1 MRRFERSPVEFHQ
14 RVPNVGSAMAN
25 ADFEAPYAVLGLP
38 PDATQETV
46 RRTYLELVNT
56 WRTDSIDQ
64 NPALQ
69 EIVRRQEAEITAAYT
84 AITEQWAEAIA
95 QEQTILEEAI
105 ADHQPTPPAP
115 TLIDPALTPKVPTAA
130 IEEASTSPAASPA
143 ASSPISPVAELAAS
157 LAPTRSPN
165 PAPPEVTRIERSPI
179 ESPSNP
185 GSLSPDWIDD
195 RNPNLPPTALEE
207 RALSGRQRTRVESVL
222 SLLRWD
228 KPTGRLILLIPAL
241 WALFLVSRG
250 RPSLPLLLAVVLG
263 TIATSAVGCIA
274 NDLWDRDIDPQVERT
289 RNRPLAARSIGLP
302 LAIGLG
308 AMALLGAWL
317 ISMTLNPLSR
327 WLCVAA
333 VPVILLYPAA
343 KRVFPVP
350 QLILSIAWGFAVL
363 IPWTAG
369 LADPNLTSPAMW
381 MLWAA
386 TVCWTLGFDTVYAMA
401 DRQDDE
407 AIGIQSSARF
417 FGDQSANAIGFAFIA
432 TALFLMWMGFT
443 MGLKWTF
450 WLSVSLSALWWW
462 QQHQRLQGRLSRGSY
477 GQIFTE
483 NAAIGLLLLLGMIT
497 GSV

>member
-1 MRRFERSPVEFHQ
+1 MVNEELEAPL
-14 RVPNVGSAMAN
+14 
-25 ADFEAPYAVLGLP
+25 EAPYGVLGLP
-38 PDATQETV
+38 ADATPDTV

-69 EIVRRQEAEITAAYT
+69 DIVRRQEADITAAYT
-84 AITEQWAEAIA
+84 AITEQWAQSIA
-95 QEQTILEEAI
+95 DEQTHLEEAI
-105 ADHQPTPPAP
+105 AEHSAELHTDLPADLQADLQANPVQPTLLDPP
-115 TLIDPALTPKVPTAA
+115 LTPKVQIPSV
-130 IEEASTSPAASPA
+130 EA
-143 ASSPISPVAELAAS
+143 LAAALES
-157 LAPTRSPN
+157 DRP
-165 PAPPEVTRIERSPI
+165 PAPNEATRIERIAP
-179 ESPSNP
+179 EQPFNP
-185 GSLSPDWIDD
+185 GSLSPDWISD

-207 RALSGRQRTRVESVL
+207 QASLGRSKSQLDSVL

-241 WALFLVSRG
+241 WALFVVSNG
-250 RPSLPLLLAVVLG
+250 RPPLPLLLTVVLG

-308 AMALLGAWL
+308 VAALLGAWL
-317 ISMTLNPLSR
+317 ISMNLNELSR

-363 IPWTAG
+363 IPWTAVNPT
-369 LADPNLTSPAMW
+369 LANPAMW

-401 DRQDDE
+401 DREDDE
-407 AIGIQSSARF
+407 AIGVQSSARF

-432 TALFLMWMGFT
+432 TALFLMWLGFT
-443 MGLKWTF
+443 LSLKWTF
-450 WLSVSLSALWWW
+450 WITISLSALWWW
-462 QQHQRLQGRLSRGSY
+462 QQHQRLQGRLSRSSY

>member
-1 MRRFERSPVEFHQ
+1 
-14 RVPNVGSAMAN
+14 MAN
-25 ADFEAPYAVLGLP
+25 EELEAPLEAPYGVLGLP
-38 PDATQETV
+38 PDASQDTV

-56 WRTDSIDQ
+56 WRTDSINQ
-64 NPALQ
+64 NPGLQ
-69 EIVRRQEAEITAAYT
+69 DIVRRQEAEITAAYT
-84 AITEQWAEAIA
+84 AITEQWAQAIA
-95 QEQTILEEAI
+95 EEQTHLEDAI
-105 ADHQPTPPAP
+105 AEHSADLAQANLAQANLAPQTLLDPPLSPTVQIPSVEALAKALDSHPSDSGPKMAGLEPTIERPPA
-115 TLIDPALTPKVPTAA
+115 VN
-130 IEEASTSPAASPA
+130 EA
-143 ASSPISPVAELAAS
+143 
-157 LAPTRSPN
+157 
-165 PAPPEVTRIERSPI
+165 TRIERI
-179 ESPSNP
+179 EPERPFNP
-185 GSLSPDWIDD
+185 GSLSPDWIND

-207 RALSGRQRTRVESVL
+207 RQAAALGQSQSPINSLL

-241 WALFLVSRG
+241 WALFLVSQG
-250 RPSLPLLLAVVLG
+250 RPSLPLLLTVVLG

-302 LAIGLG
+302 VAISIGI
-308 AMALLGAWL
+308 AALLGAWL
-317 ISMTLNPLSR
+317 ISMSLNELSR

-363 IPWTAG
+363 IPWTAVNPT
-369 LADPNLTSPAMW
+369 LNNPAMW

-386 TVCWTLGFDTVYAMA
+386 TVFWTLGFDTVYAMA
-401 DRQDDE
+401 DREDDE
-407 AIGIQSSARF
+407 AIGVQSSARF
-417 FGDQSANAIGFAFIA
+417 FGEQSANAIGFAFIA
-432 TALFLMWMGFT
+432 TALFLMWLGFT
-443 MGLKWTF
+443 LSLKWTF
-450 WLSVSLSALWWW
+450 WITISLSALWWW

>member
-1 MRRFERSPVEFHQ
+1 
-14 RVPNVGSAMAN
+14 MAN
-25 ADFEAPYAVLGLP
+25 EELEAPLEAPYGVLGLP
-38 PDATQETV
+38 PDATPDTV

-69 EIVRRQEAEITAAYT
+69 DIVRRQEADITAAYT
-84 AITEQWAEAIA
+84 AITEQWAQAIA
-95 QEQTILEEAI
+95 QEQTHLEEAI
-105 ADHQPTPPAP
+105 AEHSGDLPQPTLLDPP
-115 TLIDPALTPKVPTAA
+115 LTPKAHIPSV
-130 IEEASTSPAASPA
+130 EALVDALGSDRSASSALEANPEANPASGSERPPAANDA
-143 ASSPISPVAELAAS
+143 
-157 LAPTRSPN
+157 
-165 PAPPEVTRIERSPI
+165 TRIERIDP
-179 ESPSNP
+179 PVDRPVNP
-185 GSLSPDWIDD
+185 GSLSPDWISD
-195 RNPNLPPTALEE
+195 RNRNLPPTALEDSQS
-207 RALSGRQRTRVESVL
+207 LGRSRSQLDSVL

-241 WALFLVSRG
+241 WALFVVSQG
-250 RPSLPLLLAVVLG
+250 RPPLPLLLTVVLG

-302 LAIGLG
+302 VAIGLG
-308 AMALLGAWL
+308 IAALIGAWM
-317 ISMTLNPLSR
+317 ISMTLNELSR

-363 IPWTAG
+363 IPWTAVS
-369 LADPNLTSPAMW
+369 PNLANPAMW

-401 DRQDDE
+401 DREDDE
-407 AIGIQSSARF
+407 AIGVQSSARF

-432 TALFLMWMGFT
+432 TALFLMWLGFT
-443 MGLKWTF
+443 LSLKWTF
-450 WLSVSLSALWWW
+450 WITISLSALWWW

>member
-1 MRRFERSPVEFHQ
+1 MVNEEL
-14 RVPNVGSAMAN
+14 
-25 ADFEAPYAVLGLP
+25 EAPYALLGLP
-38 PDATQETV
+38 PDATPDTV

-69 EIVRRQEAEITAAYT
+69 DIVRRQEADITAAYT
-84 AITEQWAEAIA
+84 AITEQWAQAIA
-95 QEQTILEEAI
+95 LEQTHLEEAI
-105 ADHQPTPPAP
+105 AEHSADLQADLAPPAAPTLLDPPLTPKTQIPSVEALAAALDSSSTSSSPTSSSPAIERPPAP
-115 TLIDPALTPKVPTAA
+115 N
-130 IEEASTSPAASPA
+130 EA
-143 ASSPISPVAELAAS
+143 
-157 LAPTRSPN
+157 
-165 PAPPEVTRIERSPI
+165 TRIERIASDEPF
-179 ESPSNP
+179 NP
-185 GSLSPDWIDD
+185 GSLSPDWISD

-207 RALSGRQRTRVESVL
+207 NQALGRSGSSVDSVL

-241 WALFLVSRG
+241 WALFVVSQG
-250 RPSLPLLLAVVLG
+250 RPSLPLLLTVVLG

-302 LAIGLG
+302 VAIGIG
-308 AMALLGAWL
+308 VAALLGAWL
-317 ISMTLNPLSR
+317 ISMSLNELSR

-363 IPWTAG
+363 IPWTAVKPD
-369 LADPNLTSPAMW
+369 LSNPAMW

-386 TVCWTLGFDTVYAMA
+386 TVFWTLGFDTVYAMA
-401 DRQDDE
+401 DREDDE
-407 AIGIQSSARF
+407 AIGVQSSARF

-432 TALFLMWMGFT
+432 TALFLMWLGFT
-443 MGLKWTF
+443 LSLKWTF
-450 WLSVSLSALWWW
+450 WITISLSALWWW